1 MPDRAWERG
10 LHQMVEAKEGC
21 SLTGAREQLGR
32 LTYQRFFSRYLRL
45 GGMSGTVRE
54 VSRELWSVYGLG
66 VRRIPLHRPSRR
78 RQLPGRIYPAALQ
91 KWAAVIESAGKL
103 SKKGQ
108 PMLIGT
114 GSVADSESVSLKL
127 TAAGIEHR
135 VLNARQDKDEADIV
149 ARAGQRGQVTVATN
163 MAGRGTDIPL
173 GKDVAKLGGLHI
185 IAACCNEAGRIDRQL
200 YGRCARQGDPG
211 SYQVMLSLQDDLLL
225 QNLPGF
231 VLILLQRYTIVRL
244 PFHGLMNRL
253 AMKLA
258 QKKVEKRYYRAR
270 KVLLKLD
277 RQFTRTLAF
286 SGNLE

>member
-1 MPDRAWERG
+1 QALHALHLLHKDRDYLVQEDKILIIDANTGRTMPDRSWERG

-78 RQLPGRIYPAALQ
+78 RQLPGRIYPVALQ

-114 GSVADSESVSLKL
+114 GSVADSESVSSQL
-127 TAAGIEHR
+127 TAAGIKHR

-173 GKDVAKLGGLHI
+173 GKDVA
-185 IAACCNEAGRIDRQL
+185 
-200 YGRCARQGDPG
+200 
-211 SYQVMLSLQDDLLL
+211 
-225 QNLPGF
+225 
-231 VLILLQRYTIVRL
+231 
-244 PFHGLMNRL
+244 
-253 AMKLA
+253 
-258 QKKVEKRYYRAR
+258 
-270 KVLLKLD
+270 
-277 RQFTRTLAF
+277 
-286 SGNLE
+286 